1 MPGLLG
7 KKIGM
12 TSVFSADGKNV
23 PCTVIEA
30 GPCVVTQIKSVEKDG
45 YAAVQVG
52 FQDKKEK
59 HTTKPLMGHFKKAGV
74 TPSTFYNIYHTKGSI
89 LTELT
94 EFMFGN
100 QFNISGKIVGESTN
114 PVLLYAV
121 ETCLQLTLAELNEN
135 LREIY
140 VEAYTVPEN
149 IELIHK
155 KTAVQLQKIFASY
168 LPGYSASD
176 FYEMEIGTAAFMR
189 GYMARPCDMYFTLE
203 RKLARFLSMS
213 LSVFKV
219 PQEEQEA
226 ILSYIENLNIREIA
240 NKVMQQLF
248 VTLEMKYEFT
258 LTN

>member
-1 MPGLLG
+1 
-7 KKIGM
+7 
-12 TSVFSADGKNV
+12 
-23 PCTVIEA
+23 
-30 GPCVVTQIKSVEKDG
+30 
-45 YAAVQVG
+45 
-52 FQDKKEK
+52 
-59 HTTKPLMGHFKKAGV
+59 
-74 TPSTFYNIYHTKGSI
+74 
-89 LTELT
+89 
-94 EFMFGN
+94 MFEN
-100 QFNISGKIVGESTN
+100 QFDISGKMVGENTN

-135 LREIY
+135 LRKIY

-155 KTAVQLQKIFASY
+155 KTAVQLQKIFAPY

>member
-1 MPGLLG
+1 
-7 KKIGM
+7 
-12 TSVFSADGKNV
+12 
-23 PCTVIEA
+23 
-30 GPCVVTQIKSVEKDG
+30 
-45 YAAVQVG
+45 
-52 FQDKKEK
+52 
-59 HTTKPLMGHFKKAGV
+59 
-74 TPSTFYNIYHTKGSI
+74 
-89 LTELT
+89 
-94 EFMFGN
+94 MFGN
-100 QFNISGKIVGESTN
+100 QFDISGKMVGENTN

-140 VEAYTVPEN
+140 VEAYTVHEN

-155 KTAVQLQKIFASY
+155 KTAVQLQKIFVPY
-168 LPGYSASD
+168 LPDYSASD
-176 FYEMEIGTAAFMR
+176 FYEMEIGTPAFMR